1 MYVMYL
7 DVQFGTCVLHMFQSS
22 CQCIILLS
30 SIQPENVKKIPSSLN
45 LAGQEEVQYSTVSDA
60 VPRKPS
66 LLTSPLAIPDNNP
79 ICDNKLI
86 FDAEGYSVISNPAK
100 SQHIVVDTRRLSWLR
115 RSEKSTSQAKT
126 KASLSPSNERTVP
139 GVV

>member
-1 MYVMYL
+1 MS
-7 DVQFGTCVLHMFQSS
+7 HSS
-22 CQCIILLS
+22 YQRCGIFFS
-30 SIQPENVKKIPSSLN
+30 SIQPECVKEVPSSLN
-45 LAGQEEVQYSTVSDA
+45 VTGQEEVQYSTVSDA

-79 ICDNKLI
+79 ICDNKRV

-100 SQHIVVDTRRLSWLR
+100 SQHIVVDKNRLSWLR
-115 RSEKSTSQAKT
+115 RSEKSTSPAKT
-126 KASLSPSNERTVP
+126 RASLSPNNERTVP